1 MEAIKLI
8 LEKLD
13 YLEQLII
20 SNNKEILSVE
30 ELEKYTGFKK
40 SYIYHLV
47 HFSKIPY
54 SKPNGKYLFFQKSE
68 IDEWL
73 LKNKSLSDDQIQ
85 EKAREY
91 VLKKKD
97 I

>member
-1 MEAIKLI
+1 MESIKLI

-73 LKNKSLSDDQIQ
+73 LKNKSLSNDQIQ

-91 VLKKKD
+91 ILKKRNL
-97 I
+97 

>member
-1 MEAIKLI
+1 METIKLI

-20 SNNKEILSVE
+20 ANHKEILSVE

-68 IDEWL
+68 INEWL
-73 LKNKSLSDDQIQ
+73 LKNKYLSDDQIQ
-85 EKAREY
+85 EKARKY
-91 VLKKKD
+91 VLKKKEF
-97 I
+97 